1 VLARANNRAISL
13 AVLGKRVG
21 ATTVECSGQRIMITC
36 GTSGGLSSSTRMRS
50 LPLILPSASALLGD
64 DVVTAGLHPV
74 EGPFR
79 SDTSWRARLLGW
91 EARFS
96 KMPE

>member
-13 AVLGKRVG
+13 AVFGKRVG
-21 ATTVECSGQRIMITC
+21 ATMVECSGQRIMITS
-36 GTSGGLSSSTRMRS
+36 GMSGGLSSSTRM

-96 KMPE
+96 KMPD